1 MTAHLMVARVSAV
14 TALLLLLV
22 ACSDATG
29 SSGAGLAVSPAN
41 LTYSGRS
48 GDTFEPPQQTLTIR
62 ASGGSVY
69 LEPVQTA
76 GIAYVA
82 SEGQPSADV
91 RTLSIRVPAP
101 SVLSAGV
108 HTGAVD
114 ITGCRDVLCTEL
126 LPGGPKR
133 VTVSYTI
140 DGIAASPNA
149 LSFRPSGS
157 TLPPP
162 QTVSLSDAR
171 SATYAWTATPVY
183 SPAPSQFAQQWMSI
197 SPSSGTSLPATITV
211 SVVAPQPAGGWEY
224 FDRIEL
230 RAADGTV
237 TRISAVY
244 RP

>member
-1 MTAHLMVARVSAV
+1 M
-14 TALLLLLV
+14 LL

-29 SSGAGLAVSPAN
+29 SSGAGLTVSPAN

-48 GDTFEPPQQTLTIR
+48 GDTFEPPQQTVTIR
-62 ASGGSVY
+62 ASSGSVY
-69 LEPVQTA
+69 LEPVHTA

-82 SEGQPSADV
+82 SEAQPSADV

-108 HTGAVD
+108 HTGTVE

-126 LPGGPKR
+126 LPGGPR
-133 VTVSYTI
+133 QVAVSYTI
-140 DGIAASPNA
+140 DGIAASPNT
-149 LSFRPSGS
+149 LVFRPSGS

-171 SATYAWTATPVY
+171 SGTYAWTATPVY

-197 SPSSGTSLPATITV
+197 SPPSGASLPATITV
-211 SVVAPQPAGGWEY
+211 SVVAPQPTGGWEY
-224 FDRIEL
+224 IDSIEL

-237 TRISAVY
+237 SRIRAIY